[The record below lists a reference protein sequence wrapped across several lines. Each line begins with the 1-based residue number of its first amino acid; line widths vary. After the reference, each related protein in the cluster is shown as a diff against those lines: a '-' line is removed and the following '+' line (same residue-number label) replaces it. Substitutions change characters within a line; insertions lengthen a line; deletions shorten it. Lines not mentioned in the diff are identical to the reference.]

1 MAFEILRKVEDGVH
15 SSVLLASEEQ
25 GLEPSDRALCH
36 ELVLG
41 VLRWQLNLDCV
52 IEHYSNRRIESLDR
66 SVLLALRLG
75 LYQLRFLSRIPASAA
90 VDESVKIVQAVRL
103 SSAKAFVNAVLRRA
117 TREPDYNPSSE
128 TQDPI
133 ARISVETSHPLWLIE
148 RWTNSF
154 GFEETE
160 AFAKANN
167 ETPQTAF
174 RIVRTKASAP
184 EVLAKLSSAGV
195 ALESSDIAH
204 GAWRASS
211 GSPVLRALAQ
221 NGDIYFQDEASQL
234 VAELLGAQQ
243 SERILDL
250 CSAPGGKTTLVADRA
265 DGAYIVASDVSLR
278 RLATVASSVSSQ
290 ELKNVSLLLLNAVQQ
305 LPFREETFDRV
316 LVDAPCSG
324 TGTLRHNPEIRWRL
338 KPDHIERL
346 ASQQLQ
352 LLLNASNVVK
362 VGGRLVYST
371 CSVEKEEN
379 DGVISE
385 FLKRKENFVQV
396 PLSAGLLSS
405 LGAIRTWP
413 HRHGTDGFFVA
424 AFERNQSEI

>member
-1 MAFEILRKVEDGVH
+1 
-15 SSVLLASEEQ
+15 
-25 GLEPSDRALCH
+25 
-36 ELVLG
+36 
-41 VLRWQLNLDCV
+41 
-52 IEHYSNRRIESLDR
+52 
-66 SVLLALRLG
+66 
-75 LYQLRFLSRIPASAA
+75 
-90 VDESVKIVQAVRL
+90 
-103 SSAKAFVNAVLRRA
+103 
-117 TREPDYNPSSE
+117 
-128 TQDPI
+128 
-133 ARISVETSHPLWLIE
+133 
-148 RWTNSF
+148 
-154 GFEETE
+154 
-160 AFAKANN
+160 
-167 ETPQTAF
+167 
-174 RIVRTKASAP
+174 
-184 EVLAKLSSAGV
+184 
-195 ALESSDIAH
+195 
-204 GAWRASS
+204 
-211 GSPVLRALAQ
+211 VLRALAQ

-338 KPDHIERL
+338 KPDDIERL

-379 DGVISE
+379 ELVVAE
-385 FLKRKENFVQV
+385 FLRRQGRFKPI
-396 PLSAGLLSS
+396 PLETPFLSS
-405 LGAIRTWP
+405 SAAIRTWP
-413 HRHGTDGFFVA
+413 HRHGTDGFFVS
-424 AFERNQSEI
+424 AFEKNQSEI